1 MKVIKDMRH
10 EMDVYIVGHVSYDR
24 KDDIK
29 IHDDNVEIKLNV
41 KGKTIG
47 KLRTDGN
54 VQVLNTQQF
63 NTLVKDIFREND
75 EYPDNFDVIKVVNSE
90 PSKIKLGLQG
100 VKTLS
105 SLKVDMGKILSKQGV
120 DVENL
125 FIEFSDTSNHYGIL
139 SLQELLEDELV
150 D

>member
-1 MKVIKDMRH
+1 MKIIKDMRH

-29 IHDDNVEIKLNV
+29 LHDDNVEIRLNV
-41 KGKTIG
+41 NGKTVG

-63 NTLVKDIFREND
+63 RVLARDIFREKD
-75 EYPDNFDVIKVVNSE
+75 EYPDDFDVIKVTNSE

-100 VKTLS
+100 CTTLS
-105 SLKVDMGKILSKQGV
+105 SLKVKMDEVLSEQGV
-120 DVENL
+120 NLEDL
-125 FIEFSDTSNHYGIL
+125 FIEFSDTSNHFGIL